1 MWKKFLS
8 LLLGLL
14 ILGMVDIGASNITTD
29 ELNLPVYYVGS
40 PEVGAVVQKAGFN
53 KVSILDSFKTLPGEE
68 GIIIINRSLNEH
80 EVNLGEALKRGFTIV
95 AIGEDA
101 LSQVRRTL
109 LKMNLPSVDF
119 YYSDS
124 RGKLV
129 RTKVYAYKLMK
140 KLPNGKYGIYIKG
153 YAGNLTPE
161 MLKTAA
167 FEAVNTNGNW
177 ETNSYIS
184 WSSYDSWKPYGRLNI
199 EHKLM
204 YYTDDPW
211 SDMDLWAVRA
221 TTQIISG
228 RELGWSYFKNDYLEN
243 MYSLKKYADIYEL
256 RDYDP
261 TSISNVGA
269 SVGVSLS
276 WGSVSPT
283 LSWSYPGN
291 YICEITDHSDFGVD
305 VARWNHDF
313 CSLGSYGTAKTIK
326 IEPGFEFTVSPETT
340 GKQEWK
346 ITAGWVMDEGSW
358 HLTQERTLVIVFTLS
373 Y

>member
-1 MWKKFLS
+1 M
-8 LLLGLL
+8 
-14 ILGMVDIGASNITTD
+14 DIRTSSTTLEGVNMRASNTT
-29 ELNLPVYYVGS
+29 PAVYYVGS
-40 PEVGAVVQKAGFN
+40 PEVAAIVQKAGFN
-53 KVSILDSFKTLPGEE
+53 KVSTLNGFKALSGEE
-68 GIIIINRSLNEH
+68 GIIIINRSLNEN
-80 EVNLGEALKRGFTIV
+80 EVDLGEALKRGFVIV
-95 AIGEDA
+95 TIGEDA
-101 LSQVRRTL
+101 LYQMRRTL
-109 LKMNLPSVDF
+109 LKMNCPSVDF

-140 KLPNGKYGIYIKG
+140 KLPNGKCRIYIKG
-153 YAGNLTPE
+153 YAGNLTPG
-161 MLKTAA
+161 MLRTAA
-167 FEAVNTNGNW
+167 FEALSTGGNW
-177 ETNSYIS
+177 VTNSYIS
-184 WSSYDSWKPYGRLNI
+184 WSSYDAWKPFGRLNI
-199 EHKLM
+199 EHRLM

-243 MYSLKKYADIYEL
+243 TYSLKKYTDIYEL

-269 SVGVSLS
+269 SVGVSLG
-276 WGSVSPT
+276 WGSVSPD
-283 LSWSYPGN
+283 LSWSYSGN

-313 CSLGSYGTAKTIK
+313 CSWGSYGTVKTIK

-358 HLTQERTLVIVFTLS
+358 HLTVERTLVIVFTLAYYS
-373 Y
+373 